1 VEEDEVHSFI
11 VKVWLEETLAEGGKA
26 TWRGHITHVL
36 TGRRRYLQNLSVIPI
51 FIMPYLEEMGV
62 RFGPLVRFWLW
73 LGK

>member
-1 VEEDEVHSFI
+1 MARTYHSR
-11 VKVWLEETLAEGGKA
+11 LNRPA
-26 TWRGHITHVL
+26 
-36 TGRRRYLQNLSVIPI
+36 RYCQNLSVIPI